1 MCILRPLARRGRA
14 PLAIMT
20 HIRATSL
27 SLDDAQL
34 LKGAKVSVN
43 TSDSEITYIYLV
55 DVQPYGEGALRQIF
69 YLSVAS

>member
-1 MCILRPLARRGRA
+1 
-14 PLAIMT
+14 MT

-55 DVQPYGEGALRQIF
+55 DVQPYGEGGLRQIF